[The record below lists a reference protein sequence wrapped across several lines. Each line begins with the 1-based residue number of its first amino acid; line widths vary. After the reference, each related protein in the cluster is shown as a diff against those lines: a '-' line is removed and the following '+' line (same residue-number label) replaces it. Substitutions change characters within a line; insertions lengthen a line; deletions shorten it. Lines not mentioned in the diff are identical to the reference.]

1 MPECFSG
8 DVEKTSSFIL
18 NTRFCSKKLLA
29 KASANLLMCPAYT
42 AQRVLRIQKFEVL
55 IKETWYWFTGG
66 SKLLK
71 QYSTEKNAIVLRK
84 KVSVRLA
91 QVVFLTSKP
100 YPVWFIN
107 TKNTKSNG
115 FPEALMIDKCAATI
129 QASNNRHV
137 HKSTFNRVLKH
148 V

>member
-1 MPECFSG
+1 MPESFSW
-8 DVEKTSSFIL
+8 DVEKPSSFIL
-18 NTRFCSKKLLA
+18 NTRFCSKKLRA
-29 KASANLLMCPAYT
+29 KASANPLMCPAYT
-42 AQRVLRIQKFEVL
+42 AQRVLRIQKFKVL

-71 QYSTEKNAIVLRK
+71 QNSTGKKCHCFTE

-137 HKSTFNRVLKH
+137 HKSTFYRVLKH